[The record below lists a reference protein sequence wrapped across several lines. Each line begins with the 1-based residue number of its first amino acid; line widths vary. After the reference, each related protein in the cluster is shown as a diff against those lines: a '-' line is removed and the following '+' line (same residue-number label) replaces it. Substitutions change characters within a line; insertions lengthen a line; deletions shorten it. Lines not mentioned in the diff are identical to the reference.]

1 MFLLRSPCTCPYTF
15 IPREHSIRF
24 AEGLYNNSRTRVLLS
39 RVSFLTGCILG
50 LFFFQQNAVCQELY
64 RPLTFPA
71 ADSLEYSSI
80 GFHRELNTFLWSGD
94 FKKEIY
100 GQYWNLDLHQRLR
113 SRLIKTNQTAIQDEY
128 QGIIALRARILDDWN
143 VQIKDSSNVL
153 ADNRAI
159 DLGRMA
165 QHQVL
170 AGVEYVPDGNI
181 AGEAM
186 GGYEL
191 NTQEEEN
198 DHGFAYECGFHARH
212 VELEEF
218 IASLQSSW
226 NQSFLGRRS
235 PNTGEIKLTLLRDF
249 GAGINDSLTVNY
261 NTQRRQFYTSI
272 DSSSQLDLGVPHN
285 IFQRDASVL
294 EISNQTKYNLD
305 RSFSLV
311 VSFGVTNQL
320 INRGYR
326 YKDYLHPASLILDS
340 RIQEMQFF
348 GIVSL
353 QWLPLPWLSADM
365 KLAYSE
371 KEERHSVL
379 DDMYASKAIIDT
391 QRASASRLENTA
403 QRTALTTALKI
414 DMSQDDKIRLV
425 SSAGILRYDTPDI
438 FNTDDRDE
446 LLLTTG
452 AEFVHRFSSHL
463 QMVLNADLTLFHLV
477 YLERDQSAN
486 NNWNRVLRFSPS
498 VEYMPT
504 SSFRTVLRTEVL
516 ANYTIS
522 DYEQQVS
529 SIRSFSFRQVFW
541 SDSTSVRLSER
552 IQCNFSGSL
561 RIFER
566 GTLRW
571 QEFKEKPEEYV
582 VEKTMWP
589 EIVWSSAIGLKIGI
603 GFRYFGQDRYQYQ
616 RSQRIF
622 SQGIEAMGPTASL
635 EWLGLAGER
644 VTIEGWREKQISNGT
659 TATILS
665 NLSIQVGFVL

>member
-1 MFLLRSPCTCPYTF
+1 M
-15 IPREHSIRF
+15 I
-24 AEGLYNNSRTRVLLS
+24 G
-39 RVSFLTGCILG
+39 
-50 LFFFQQNAVCQELY
+50 QELY
-64 RPLTFPA
+64 HPFLSPT
-71 ADSLEYSSI
+71 ADSLDLSSI
-80 GFHRELNTFLWSGD
+80 GFERVLNTYVWTGD

-100 GQYWNLDLHQRLR
+100 GQLWNVDLHQSIR
-113 SRLIKTNQTAIQDEY
+113 SRLIKTDQTAIQDEY
-128 QGIIALRARILDDWN
+128 QGIIVLRTRLLEEWN

-170 AGVEYVPDGNI
+170 AGVEYLPTGTI
-181 AGEAM
+181 AGKAM

-198 DHGFAYECGFHARH
+198 DHGFAYELGFNARQ

-218 IASLQSSW
+218 NASLQSSW
-226 NQSFLGRRS
+226 NQSFLGRRT
-235 PNTGEIKLTLLRDF
+235 PNTGDIKLTLLRNF
-249 GAGINDSLTVNY
+249 GAGIDDSLAVSY
-261 NTQRRQFYTSI
+261 STQRRQFYTSI
-272 DSSSQLDLGVPHN
+272 DSSSQLTLGVPHN

-305 RSFSLV
+305 RSLSIV
-311 VSFGVTNQL
+311 VSIGISNQL

-326 YKDYLHPASLILDS
+326 FKDYIHPASLTLDS

-348 GIVSL
+348 GIISM
-353 QWLPLPWLSADM
+353 QWLPLNWLGADM
-365 KLAYSE
+365 KLMYTE

-379 DDMYASKAIIDT
+379 DDIQASNAIIDT

-403 QRTALTTALKI
+403 QRTTLTAAIKV
-414 DMSQDDKIRLV
+414 DVSQDDKIRLV
-425 SSAGILRYDTPDI
+425 SSTSILHYDTPDI

-446 LLLTTG
+446 LLLTSG
-452 AEFVHRFSSHL
+452 AEYFHRFSSRL
-463 QMVLNADLTLFHLV
+463 LLILNADLTLFHLV
-477 YLERDQSAN
+477 YLDRNQSAN
-486 NNWNRVLRFSPS
+486 NNWNRVIRFSPS
-498 VEYMPT
+498 VEYMPA
-504 SSFRTVLRTEVL
+504 SSFRSVLRTEVL

-529 SIRSFSFRQVFW
+529 SIQSFSFRQVLW
-541 SDSTSVRLSER
+541 SDSTTVKLSER

-571 QEFKEKPEEYV
+571 QEFTEKPEDYV
-582 VEKTMWP
+582 VEKTIWP

-603 GFRYFGQDRYQYQ
+603 GFRYFGQDRYTYQ
-616 RSQRIF
+616 STQRVF
-622 SQGIEAMGPTASL
+622 SQGIEAMGPTAL
-635 EWLGLAGER
+635 IEWTGSAGEK
-644 VTIEGWREKQISNGT
+644 VTINGWREEQISNGT
-659 TATILS
+659 TAAILS

>member
-1 MFLLRSPCTCPYTF
+1 
-15 IPREHSIRF
+15 
-24 AEGLYNNSRTRVLLS
+24 
-39 RVSFLTGCILG
+39 VSFLAGCIFV
-50 LFFFQQNAVCQELY
+50 LFFLQQITVCQELF
-64 RPLTFPA
+64 RPFSSPA
-71 ADSLEYSSI
+71 ADSVDYSSI
-80 GFHRELNTFLWSGD
+80 GFDRVLNTFVWSGD

-100 GQYWNLDLHQRLR
+100 GQYWNIDLHQRIR

-128 QGIIALRARILDDWN
+128 QGIVAMRARLIEDWN

-165 QHQVL
+165 QHQIL
-170 AGVEYVPDGNI
+170 AGVEYLPNGHV
-181 AGEAM
+181 AGEAL

-191 NTQEEEN
+191 NSQEEEN
-198 DHGFAYECGFHARH
+198 DHGFAYELGFHARH
-212 VELEEF
+212 IELEEF

-235 PNTGEIKLTLLRDF
+235 PNTGDIKLTLLRDF
-249 GAGINDSLTVNY
+249 GAGIDDSLTVNY
-261 NTQRRQFYTSI
+261 STQRRQFYTSI

-285 IFQRDASVL
+285 IFQRDANVL

-305 RSFSLV
+305 RSFSLLV
-311 VSFGVTNQL
+311 TFGVTNQL

-326 YKDYLHPASLILDS
+326 YKDYLHSSSLILDS

-353 QWLPLPWLSADM
+353 QWLPVNWLRADM

-379 DDMYASKAIIDT
+379 DDMYASNAIIDT
-391 QRASASRLENTA
+391 QRASARRLENTA
-403 QRTALTTALKI
+403 QRTALTSAFKI
-414 DMSQDDKIRLV
+414 DVSQNDKIRLV
-425 SSAGILRYDTPDI
+425 ASAGILRYDTPDI
-438 FNTDDRDE
+438 INTDDRDE
-446 LLLTTG
+446 LLLTNG
-452 AEFVHRFSSHL
+452 AEYVHRFSPRL

-477 YLERDQSAN
+477 YLNRNQSAN
-486 NNWNRVLRFSPS
+486 NNWNRVIRFSPS
-498 VEYMPT
+498 VEYMPAP
-504 SSFRTVLRTEVL
+504 SFRTVLRAEVL

-541 SDSTSVRLSER
+541 SDSTAMRLSER

-582 VEKTMWP
+582 IEKTMWP

-616 RSQRIF
+616 NSQRIF

-644 VTIEGWREKQISNGT
+644 VTIEGWREEQKINGS
-659 TATILS
+659 TATILT